1 MAEGYFTPWREA
13 SEHDCHG
20 CRYSIG
26 RPDGFRLWC
35 ERHRLLV
42 VFPCGWWEREAG
54 TAEHQR
60 AAAPAARRGR
70 RAAIGPQLQTRY
82 QVVPA

>member
-1 MAEGYFTPWREA
+1 MFSPFAG
-13 SEHDCHG
+13 SESRS
-20 CRYSIG
+20 CRTCTASIG
-26 RPDGFRLWC
+26 TPDGWHLWC
-35 ERHRLLV
+35 ECHRLVV
-42 VFPCGWWEREAG
+42 VFPCGWWEWAAG
-54 TAEHQR
+54 SAEHQL